1 MTATTQHPPAGS
13 GTQLAALA
21 LRGLRGTRRV
31 PQLLMLSL
39 TMPLAMLLLFSQVF
53 RSVADNPSFPTGV
66 SYIDFL
72 TPAMLAVATVMAGTN
87 AGVATA
93 MDHTSGLSDRFA
105 AMPMRRWIPAAART
119 LNEAV
124 FTLGRV
130 AVLVAGA
137 LLLGFEF
144 HGNAV
149 DLVAS
154 LVVLV
159 VLAAAMS
166 ALFGLIGDQL
176 RRPDVVQFAGM
187 MIMMPFMF
195 VSSAFAPLETMPGWM
210 QAVAEINPVAH
221 ATDAVRAHVLGAG
234 STGTTLAAIVVSAA
248 YGALALAASH
258 LLKGGAAS
266 AGPACQATGTS
277 SDASNPGTR

>member
-1 MTATTQHPPAGS
+1 MTATTHPVGS
-13 GTQLAALA
+13 GTQLAALVV
-21 LRGLRGTRRV
+21 RGLRGTRRV

-39 TMPLAMLLLFSQVF
+39 TMPLAMLMLFSQVF
-53 RSVADNPSFPTGV
+53 RRVDDNPPVPADV

-105 AMPMRRWIPAAART
+105 ALPMARWIPGAART

-124 FTLGRV
+124 FTVARV

-137 LLLGFEF
+137 SLLGFEF

-149 DLVAS
+149 DVVAA

-195 VSSAFAPLETMPGWM
+195 ISSAFAPLDTMPGWM
-210 QAVAEINPVAH
+210 QAVAEVNPVAR
-221 ATDAVRAHVLGAG
+221 ATDAVRGDVLGAG
-234 STGTTLAAIVVSAA
+234 STGKTLAALAVSAA
-248 YGALALAASH
+248 FGVAALVGSH
-258 LLKGGAAS
+258 LLDRGRS
-266 AGPACQATGTS
+266 RPAPGTGTAT
-277 SDASNPGTR
+277 SDAAR

>member
-1 MTATTQHPPAGS
+1 MNTTTHARSVRP
-13 GTQLAALA
+13 GTQLVALV

-39 TMPLAMLLLFSQVF
+39 TMPLAMLVLFSQVF
-53 RSVADNPSFPTGV
+53 RSIADNPSFPADV

-105 AMPMRRWIPAAART
+105 ALPMPRWIPGAART

-124 FTLGRV
+124 FTVGRV

-137 LLLGFEF
+137 VLLGFEF

-149 DLVAS
+149 DLVAA

-159 VLAAAMS
+159 MLAAAMS

-195 VSSAFAPLETMPGWM
+195 ISGAFAPLDTMPGWM
-210 QAVAEINPVAH
+210 QGVAEVNPVAH

-234 STGTTLAAIVVSAA
+234 STGTTAMALAVSAS
-248 YGALALAASH
+248 YGVAALVGSH
-258 LLKGGAAS
+258 LLNGGRSRPTAAPEI
-266 AGPACQATGTS
+266 G
-277 SDASNPGTR
+277 DAIR

>member
-1 MTATTQHPPAGS
+1 MSAIAQHRRVGS
-13 GTQLAALA
+13 GTQLAALV

-39 TMPLAMLLLFSQVF
+39 TMPLAMLVLFSQVF
-53 RSVADNPSFPTGV
+53 RSVADNPTFPPGV

-105 AMPMRRWIPAAART
+105 ALPMPRWVPGAART

-130 AVLVAGA
+130 ALLVAGA
-137 LLLGFEF
+137 VLFGFEF

-149 DLVAS
+149 DLMAA

-166 ALFGLIGDQL
+166 ALFGLIGDWL

-195 VSSAFAPLETMPGWM
+195 ISSAFAPLDTMPGWM
-210 QAVAEINPVAH
+210 RAVAEINPVAH

-234 STGTTLAAIVVSAA
+234 STGMTLTALGVSVAFGVAALLLRGGMCRSA
-248 YGALALAASH
+248 YG
-258 LLKGGAAS
+258 
-266 AGPACQATGTS
+266 
-277 SDASNPGTR
+277 

>member
-1 MTATTQHPPAGS
+1 MNATTRPRHVGS
-13 GTQLAALA
+13 GSQLAALVV
-21 LRGLRGTRRV
+21 RGLRGTRRV

-39 TMPLAMLLLFSQVF
+39 TMPLAMLMLFSQVF
-53 RSVADNPSFPTGV
+53 RSVADNPSFPADV

-105 AMPMRRWIPAAART
+105 ALPMPRWIPGAART

-137 LLLGFEF
+137 LLLGFDF
-144 HGNAV
+144 HGNAI
-149 DLVAS
+149 DLVAA

-159 VLAAAMS
+159 ALAAAMS

-195 VSSAFAPLETMPGWM
+195 ISSAFAPLDTMPGWM
-210 QAVAEINPVAH
+210 QGVAEVNPVAH
-221 ATDAVRAHVLGAG
+221 ATDAVRAHVLGTG
-234 STGTTLAAIVVSAA
+234 STGTTATALAVSAA
-248 YGALALAASH
+248 YGVAALVGSLLLNGGRARPAAEPESN
-258 LLKGGAAS
+258 
-266 AGPACQATGTS
+266 
-277 SDASNPGTR
+277 DAVL